1 MHYEVERRQFAY
13 QDEGMG
19 VLQLTGQSWRTV
31 MIFRGDA
38 IPTPLT
44 FDSLDEARSYIAR
57 NPPGTVRIVR
67 VADDGEREV
76 EVTPHA

>member
-13 QDEGMG
+13 QDESAGM
-19 VLQLTGQSWRTV
+19 LQLTGQSWRTV

-38 IPTPLT
+38 IPTPLM
-44 FDSLDEARSYIAR
+44 FHSLDEARSYISR
-57 NPPGTVRIVR
+57 NPHGMVRIVR
-67 VADDGEREV
+67 VGDDGEREV